1 MGIES
6 RLDTPLAAAVRK
18 VGSQSAFARLTG
30 RTQPSVYQL
39 LVRGGSLW
47 PDAVLAVEGA
57 TGISRYVLRPD
68 IYGPMPTGAEPSH
81 CSHLRSPE

>member
-6 RLDTPLAAAVRK
+6 RLDTPLADAVRK

-39 LVRGGSLW
+39 LMRRGSLW
-47 PDAVLAVEGA
+47 PDAVLAVERA

-68 IYGPMPTGAEPSH
+68 IYGPMPTPAEASD
-81 CSHLRSPE
+81 CSHFRSPD